1 MRSPLDEVMLRLWL
15 DRRSRHTRRAY
26 ESDARS
32 LLQSAGKPL
41 AALTL
46 ADLEAWI
53 GSFAALAQASRERRI
68 SAINS
73 LLSWGKQRG
82 FLAND
87 LGAGLRNP
95 SGKKGPKLRLTQ
107 ADAERFIAPVPN
119 GRNQVML
126 RLCCAAG
133 LRTSELCSL
142 GWRDAMPCTD
152 GGQITV
158 RGRSGTTRLV
168 PLAGAMWS
176 DVIGLKGA
184 AAEHDPVFR
193 SRKGGPLHPSQVH
206 RIVKQAATR
215 AGLSAALSADHLRYL
230 KSGGDRP

>member
-41 AALTL
+41 AAMTP
-46 ADLEAWI
+46 ADLEAWM
-53 GSFAALAQASRERRI
+53 GSFAGLAQASRARKI
-68 SAINS
+68 SAAKS

-87 LGAGLRNP
+87 LGAGLSNP
-95 SGKKGPKLRLTQ
+95 SRERRPKLRLTQ
-107 ADAERFIAPVPN
+107 ADAERFIALEPN

-142 GWRDAMPCTD
+142 QWRDAMPCAD
-152 GGQITV
+152 GGQIRVT
-158 RGRSGTTRLV
+158 GRSGTTRLV

-184 AAEHDPVFR
+184 AAEHHPVFR